1 MIPSKQCLPVGY
13 VLRNCVGLK
22 GLKKVLEK
30 GHKELQIQK
39 LQAQPSDVID

>member
-22 GLKKVLEK
+22 GLNVLEK
-30 GHKELQIQK
+30 DNKELQIQK
-39 LQAQPSDVID
+39 LQAQSSDVID